1 MTTKI
6 NYLAVFNIAEFIY
19 RNDTN
24 TKVARNF
31 EDVEIIE
38 LLRRVRRDK

>member
-6 NYLAVFNIAEFIY
+6 NYLAIINIAKFIY
-19 RNDTN
+19 RDDTN

-38 LLRRVRRDK
+38 LLRRLGG